1 MFLQLF
7 FAVFWLASTSM
18 RCVILGIGNTILS
31 DEGVGV
37 RAVELFQERYRL
49 PENVVAI
56 DGGTSGMEMIED
68 LSHLDFL
75 LVLDTIM
82 AGKPPGSI
90 VRLAGSEVPSFFR
103 RKLSPH
109 QIGLSDVLASL
120 EFLEAEPK
128 DIVVI
133 GVQPVTLEL
142 GMELTPTVEARV
154 SEVVDMAV
162 AEFAAR
168 GISLERIAAEV
179 A

>member
-1 MFLQLF
+1 
-7 FAVFWLASTSM
+7 M
-18 RCVILGIGNTILS
+18 RTVVLGIGNTILS

-37 RAVELFQERYRL
+37 RAVEAFQQAYRL
-49 PENVVAI
+49 PEGMQAI
-56 DGGTSGMEMIED
+56 DGGTSSMEMLED

-75 LVLDTIM
+75 LVFDAIV
-82 AGKPPGSI
+82 AGKPPGTVVTLSGD
-90 VRLAGSEVPSFFR
+90 AVPSFFR

-128 DIVVI
+128 DMVVI
-133 GVQPVTLEL
+133 GVQPESLEL
-142 GMELTPTVEARV
+142 GMELTPAVAARV
-154 SEVVDMAV
+154 AELVALAA

-168 GISLERIAAEV
+168 GVVLDAAAEV

>member
-1 MFLQLF
+1 MK
-7 FAVFWLASTSM
+7 AV
-18 RCVILGIGNTILS
+18 VLGIGNTILS

-37 RAVELFQERYRL
+37 RAVEALEAAFQL
-49 PENVVAI
+49 PDNVIAI
-56 DGGTSGMEMIED
+56 DGGTSSMEMIDE
-68 LSHLDFL
+68 LSNLDFL
-75 LVLDTIM
+75 LVLDTIV
-82 AGKPPGSI
+82 AGKPPGTI
-90 VRLAGSEVPSFFR
+90 VRLGGDEVPAFFR

-142 GMELTPTVEARV
+142 GMELTPTVAVQVPEMV
-154 SEVVDMAV
+154 SMAA

-168 GISLERIAAEV
+168 GLTLQPLPPLSSTQAKAA
-179 A
+179 

>member
-1 MFLQLF
+1 
-7 FAVFWLASTSM
+7 M
-18 RCVILGIGNTILS
+18 RAVILGIGNTILS

-37 RAVELFQERYRL
+37 RAVELFEKSYRI
-49 PENVVAI
+49 PEFLQVI

-75 LVLDTIM
+75 VVLDTIV
-82 AGKPPGSI
+82 AGKPPSTI
-90 VRLAGSEVPSFFR
+90 VKLAGKEVPAFFR

-133 GVQPVTLEL
+133 GVQPVTMELGLEL
-142 GMELTPTVEARV
+142 SPDVAARLPEMV
-154 SEVVDMAV
+154 AMAV
-162 AEFAAR
+162 AEFASR
-168 GISLERIAAEV
+168 GVVLEAI
-179 A
+179 